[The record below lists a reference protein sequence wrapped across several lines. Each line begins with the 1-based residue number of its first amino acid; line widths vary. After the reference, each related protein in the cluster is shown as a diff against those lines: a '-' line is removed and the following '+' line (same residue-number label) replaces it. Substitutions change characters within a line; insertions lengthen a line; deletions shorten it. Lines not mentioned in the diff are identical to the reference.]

1 MIRCLNCGTEYDG
14 NFCPHCG
21 QKGTV
26 DKITLTFL
34 INDFLSRFM
43 DIDKGMLFNLKHLT
57 LHPKKTVFN
66 YLLGKRK
73 NVLNPVSYALI
84 ATSLYLL
91 ITSQFE
97 MHWVQEVDLE
107 KFKGAVYNNSFE
119 AGKII
124 GTYTKFFWLLNILF
138 LSIFSRLFFKK
149 FSFLEHL
156 AMNCFIHG
164 HATLLGILTFI
175 PFRLPV
181 VYDPFVFLY
190 LIIINF
196 LIFQKKGERFEI
208 AVAAF
213 FSVFFSYILF
223 YMVPFIL
230 VLISK

>member
-1 MIRCLNCGTEYDG
+1 MRKCLNCGTEYKG
-14 NFCPHCG
+14 NFCPECG

-26 DKITLTFL
+26 DKITLSFL
-34 INDFLSRFM
+34 VNDFLSRFM
-43 DIDKGMLFNLKHLT
+43 DIDKGILFNIKHLT
-57 LHPKKTVFN
+57 LYPQKTIFN

-91 ITSQFE
+91 ISSQFE
-97 MHWVQEVDLE
+97 LNWINTTNLE
-107 KFKGAVYNNSFE
+107 KYKGEIYDNSYE

-138 LSIFSRLFFKK
+138 LSVFSRLFFKK

-164 HATLLGILTFI
+164 HATILGILTFI

-190 LIIINF
+190 IIILNF
-196 LIFQKKGERFEI
+196 MIFQKKGDRFEI

-213 FSVFFSYILF
+213 FSVFFSYLLF
-223 YMVPFIL
+223 YTIPFII
-230 VLISK
+230 VFITK